1 VIADAYSIP
10 VHVVTPKGS
19 GSNGDSEACSRGMS
33 FGMNQ
38 LALNQQQEARYTHTE
53 WQTAVPFPKR
63 DDMDAIHGY
72 GTIALD
78 FERKLAMSAQGSPTR
93 PCGLESTPDF
103 IIGDMDNGTT
113 LSGICMAFAGTR
125 TRVLGAAPMSG
136 FWEYAS
142 KQYSSD
148 KPPEGNYEHKYWEG
162 IDVPM
167 AAIPWATFRA
177 PGNLSGVFEVDNEQ
191 MYAAS
196 LAARKHYHL
205 YLDPDEVVPLAV
217 ALYNE
222 DFRRLVAQA
231 WGEFSKARGPSNHI
245 LLFSIFLS
253 TRRSI
258 RDDLMWPVDHTVN
271 QSVAAVHF
279 CLGFVPCA
287 ETTKCAGE
295 VEIRCAMFVV
305 AN

>member
-1 VIADAYSIP
+1 LLIHVALRSQEIAVIANAYSIP
-10 VHVVTPKGS
+10 IHVVTSKGS
-19 GSNGDSEACSRGMS
+19 DSNGGSEACLHGMS
-33 FGMNQ
+33 LGMDQ
-38 LALNQQQEARYTHTE
+38 LALDLQQEARSSHTE
-53 WQTAVPFPKR
+53 WQKAIPFPKR
-63 DDMDAIHGY
+63 DDMDVIHGY

-78 FERKLAMSAQGSPTR
+78 FERKLATPAQGSPTR
-93 PCGLESTPDF
+93 PCGLKSTPDF
-103 IIGDMDNGTT
+103 IIGDMDNGIT

-136 FWEYAS
+136 FWECAL

-148 KPPEGNYEHKYWEG
+148 IPLEGNYEYKYWEG

-191 MYAAS
+191 MYSAS
-196 LAARKHYHL
+196 IAAREHYNL

-231 WGEFSKARGPSNHI
+231 WRQEENEDAGGKEDGPTVGII
-245 LLFSIFLS
+245 LRS
-253 TRRSI
+253 RRAD
-258 RDDLMWPVDHTVN
+258 RL
-271 QSVAAVHF
+271 
-279 CLGFVPCA
+279 VPFAINTC
-287 ETTKCAGE
+287 
-295 VEIRCAMFVV
+295 
-305 AN
+305 